1 MISVPCNLFDLI
13 KLCSSNIKGLT
24 KAEDIEKLLP
34 IETDSIKIQKVDK
47 KIIVSNQN
55 NILGSVWIEIGCYS
69 NLKLLTL
76 ITKIYDLEPISEN
89 IFELMK
95 YKYKID
101 NMFIKE
107 K

>member
-1 MISVPCNLFDLI
+1 MISVSSNLFDLI
-13 KLCSSNIKGLT
+13 KSCSSNIKGLT
-24 KAEDIEKLLP
+24 KAEEIEKLLP

-47 KIIVSNQN
+47 KIIISNQN
-55 NILGSVWIEIGCYS
+55 EILGSVWIEVGCYS

-76 ITKIYDLEPISEN
+76 ITKIYGLEPSSEK

-101 NMFIKE
+101 NMFKKE